1 MDTLTPQERA
11 YIQLL
16 RLLAPETLTT
26 EEVQYLAWARLKVM
40 A

>member
-26 EEVQYLAWARLKVM
+26 EEIEYLEYARLMM
-40 A
+40 AA